1 MANPN
6 IVNVTSIYGK
16 TDTFALTTSSA
27 NLVTATA
34 NTVFK
39 INSILVTNIDGT
51 SAADVTIAYNDLTNT
66 RSIAST
72 IAVPADAT
80 LSVIDKTNSF
90 YLEENEVVDVKE
102 KIEKIYKIRSNIST
116 TSNNLFV
123 NTATHAF
130 SIY

>member
-6 IVNVTSIYGK
+6 IVNVSSILGK

-51 SAADVTIAYNDLTNT
+51 SAADVTINYYDGTNT
-66 RSIAST
+66 RAIGST
-72 IAVPADAT
+72 ISVPADAA
-80 LSVIDKTNSF
+80 LNLVDKNSSF
-90 YLEENEVVDVKE
+90 YLEENE
-102 KIEKIYKIRSNIST
+102 IISGLA
-116 TSNNLFV
+116 SANSDLV
-123 NTATHAF
+123 CLI
-130 SIY
+130 SYEIIS

>member
-6 IVNVTSIYGK
+6 IVNVSSILGK
-16 TDTFALTTSSA
+16 TDTFALTTASA

-51 SAADVTIAYNDLTNT
+51 SAADVTISFNDLTNT

-72 IAVPADAT
+72 ISVPADAT

-90 YLEENEVVDVKE
+90 YLEETEVITGLASANSDLVCM
-102 KIEKIYKIRSNIST
+102 ISYEII
-116 TSNNLFV
+116 S
-123 NTATHAF
+123 
-130 SIY
+130 

>member
-6 IVNVTSIYGK
+6 IVNVVSILGK
-16 TDTFALTTSSA
+16 TDTFALTTANA

-51 SAADVTIAYNDLTNT
+51 NAADVTVAYNDGSNT
-66 RSIAST
+66 RPIAST

-90 YLEENEVVDVKE
+90 YLEENEV
-102 KIEKIYKIRSNIST
+102 ISGLA
-116 TSNNLFV
+116 SANSDLV
-123 NTATHAF
+123 CLI
-130 SIY
+130 SYEVIS

>member
-16 TDTFALTTSSA
+16 TDTFALTTTSA

-51 SAADVTIAYNDLTNT
+51 SAADVTINYYDGTNT
-66 RSIAST
+66 RAIGST
-72 IAVPADAT
+72 ISVPADAA
-80 LSVIDKTNSF
+80 LNLIDKNSSF
-90 YLEENEVVDVKE
+90 YLEENE
-102 KIEKIYKIRSNIST
+102 IISG
-116 TSNNLFV
+116 SASANSDLV
-123 NTATHAF
+123 CLI
-130 SIY
+130 SYEIIS